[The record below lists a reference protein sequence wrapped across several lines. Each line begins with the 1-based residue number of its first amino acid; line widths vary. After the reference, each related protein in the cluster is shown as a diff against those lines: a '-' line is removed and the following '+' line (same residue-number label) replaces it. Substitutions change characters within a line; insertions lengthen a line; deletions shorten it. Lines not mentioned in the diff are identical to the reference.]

1 MLQLSEGG
9 EALLHAEGN
18 GRLRRPKEIIWAEVQ
33 LLQWR
38 QQPERLRLTRV
49 ILLLKLC
56 SRNLRRL
63 GLASRAMVRDRHNN
77 SEYRATY

>member
-18 GRLRRPKEIIWAEVQ
+18 GRLRRPKEIILVDNQ

-38 QQPERLRLTRV
+38 QQPERLRLIRD
-49 ILLLKLC
+49 LLLLL
-56 SRNLRRL
+56 SRLL
-63 GLASRAMVRDRHNN
+63 RHNMH
-77 SEYRATY
+77 ER